1 MFRLVHLCVT
11 IALERKSLCD
21 SILMAYYYFQLLAQ
35 PCDQKVIMWLTQ
47 RVTNWK
53 FIARWLE
60 LGDIEVKR
68 IETDYKGE
76 EYREQCYQMFMKWK
90 ASDPDNYNYVVLGE
104 ALKKENPE
112 LYNEYLKEV
121 ERVEETLFD

>member
-1 MFRLVHLCVT
+1 MCGQMFRLVHLCVT
-11 IALERKSLCD
+11 RALEQQSLCEP
-21 SILMAYYYFQLLAQ
+21 ILMVYYYLQLLAQ

-60 LGDIEVKR
+60 LEEKEVTR
-68 IETDYKGE
+68 IETDYKRE

-90 ASDPDNYNYVVLGE
+90 ACDPGNYNYVCSSRRSS
-104 ALKKENPE
+104 KERKPGA
-112 LYNEYLKEV
+112 V
-121 ERVEETLFD
+121 Q

>member
-1 MFRLVHLCVT
+1 
-11 IALERKSLCD
+11 
-21 SILMAYYYFQLLAQ
+21 
-35 PCDQKVIMWLTQ
+35 
-47 RVTNWK
+47 
-53 FIARWLE
+53 
-60 LGDIEVKR
+60 
-68 IETDYKGE
+68 
-76 EYREQCYQMFMKWK
+76 MKWK